1 MITPGTHGSTFG
13 GGPLACR
20 AALEF
25 LDMMSELL
33 PMIKEHGTYFTRR
46 LKELAMK
53 HKSVV
58 GPRGQGL
65 MIGLELTDAGGW
77 VVPAAQENGLLMN
90 CTAGNILRFLPP
102 YIIERRHIDQAITI
116 LDEVLT
122 AGPPE
127 N

>member
-1 MITPGTHGSTFG
+1 
-13 GGPLACR
+13 
-20 AALEF
+20 
-25 LDMMSELL
+25 MMSELL